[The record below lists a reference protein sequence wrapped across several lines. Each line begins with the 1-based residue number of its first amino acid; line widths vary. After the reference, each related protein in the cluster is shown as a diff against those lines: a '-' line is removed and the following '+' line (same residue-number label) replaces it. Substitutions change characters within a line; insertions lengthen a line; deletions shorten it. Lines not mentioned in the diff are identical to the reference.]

1 MNWLKIKNFRTLL
14 ASLFISKTG
23 DYAYEVVFV
32 FIVLESTH
40 NDYLLTGFVYFFR
53 FIPFLFFGPVGG
65 WMADNY
71 RLKHNLL
78 LSEWLRLI
86 VSLLLFICS
95 LNGSVSITVLIVA
108 SVLTTIGRSIF
119 QPSYQTA
126 VPRTVDTT
134 RLAGANGVSQVAEE
148 TASVAG
154 PLICSFILTFSDKS
168 WVLLFNT
175 LTYGVSIIFLLTFSE
190 NVAVKISAFRIK
202 NVYKETLSS
211 VNELYHDTRGLFIA
225 ILFSSVCIL
234 FTGSILRFIIPAVTV
249 SHGQGEL
256 ITSWIFSL
264 MAAGTIMGGLLYGR
278 SITQASPLRVMQ
290 FWFVYGMLL
299 FVMSLTALYSMKF
312 LLPLAF
318 ILGISGAFVDIA
330 LVTVIQTLS
339 PAESTGKAFGTFSTL
354 ANTAEALSGLLSGL
368 LAAGGLM
375 VAFAGMSSLIALTGI
390 TGTAFL
396 SAKTR
401 SHHVK
406 KNETGSSV
414 QRGSCD

>member
-202 NVYKETLSS
+202 NVYKETMSS

-264 MAAGTIMGGLLYGR
+264 MAAGTIAGGLLYGR

-290 FWFVYGMLL
+290 FWFVYGIML

-318 ILGISGAFVDIA
+318 ILGVSGAFVDIA

-339 PAESTGKAFGTFSTL
+339 PAEGTGKAFGTFSTL